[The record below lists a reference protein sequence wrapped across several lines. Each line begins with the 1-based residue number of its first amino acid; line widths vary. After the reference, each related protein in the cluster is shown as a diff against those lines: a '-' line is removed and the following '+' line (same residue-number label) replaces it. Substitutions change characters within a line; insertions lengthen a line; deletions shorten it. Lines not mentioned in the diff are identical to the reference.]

1 MHQSTESYFHR
12 VLHLRRPD
20 LLLPVLL
27 ACAGCVSV
35 AELSTRHRESGA
47 NSEFRYEESTFS
59 EYVSRT
65 RDVIA
70 GTRLDLRDARA
81 DSIVEVNSPFELVP
95 DASCPAGKLRRHA
108 KGALLIHGLTDSP
121 FQTRDVARFLNSRCF
136 LVRAILLTGHGTVP
150 GDLLSVDYGAWVK
163 QTRWATNGLSADVD
177 ALYLVGFSTGGA
189 LSLHAALTAQTV
201 RGLILFSPALK
212 ARSPLAFLSGA
223 SRFVT
228 AWLEVAPDDDY
239 AKYES
244 FTTNA
249 AYQIYRLTQEL
260 ETLRSARK
268 LVMPMFVA
276 LSAEDGTTDS
286 AETLAYFSS
295 QSNPASKL
303 ILYASSK
310 QKLYD
315 HRIDVVPAAHPE
327 EGILEQSHISVHVA
341 PENAHYGRRG
351 DYRNCK
357 HYLYDADAWRACKTA
372 SPIAQG
378 ERGIQKPNGI
388 VFTRL
393 SYNPDFA
400 QLMRELDRFLDK
412 TGEL

>member
-1 MHQSTESYFHR
+1 MHQSTESNFHR
-12 VLHLRRPD
+12 ALCLCWQD
-20 LLLPVLL
+20 LVLPVLL
-27 ACAGCVSV
+27 VCVGCVSV
-35 AELSTRHRESGA
+35 AELSTRHGESGV
-47 NSEFRYEESTFS
+47 NSEFHYDEATFP

-65 RDVIA
+65 RDMIA
-70 GTRLDLRDARA
+70 GTRLGSRASA
-81 DSIVEVNSPFELVP
+81 DSIVEANSPFELVP
-95 DASCPAGKLRRHA
+95 DASCPTGKLHRHA
-108 KGALLIHGLTDSP
+108 KGALLVHGLTDSP

-163 QTRWATNGLSADVD
+163 QTRWATNGLSVEVD

-201 RGLILFSPALK
+201 RGLILFSPALR
-212 ARSPLAFLSGA
+212 ARSRLAFLSGA
-223 SRFVT
+223 TRLVT

-244 FTTNA
+244 FTSNA

-303 ILYASSK
+303 ILYASGK
-310 QKLYD
+310 PKLD
-315 HRIDVVPAAHPE
+315 DQRIDVVPAAHPE

-351 DYRNCK
+351 DYRSCK
-357 HYLYDADAWRACKTA
+357 HYLYDANAWRACKTT

-378 ERGIQKPNGI
+378 ERGIEKPNGI
-388 VFTRL
+388 IFTRL
-393 SYNPDFA
+393 TYNPDFA
-400 QLMRELDRFLDK
+400 QLMWELDRFLAK